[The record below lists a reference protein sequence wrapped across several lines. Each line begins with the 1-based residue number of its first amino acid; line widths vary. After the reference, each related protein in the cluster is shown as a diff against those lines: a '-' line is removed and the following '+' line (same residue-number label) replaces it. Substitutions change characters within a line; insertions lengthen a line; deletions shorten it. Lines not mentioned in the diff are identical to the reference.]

1 MKKHWIKERL
11 PIIHISK
18 KSLPIDVNYRGM
30 IKIVQV
36 MNHTRVLMYDILP
49 FNNLTYKY
57 EEDTYI
63 TNLTFALYLLL
74 LRKIK

>member
-11 PIIHISK
+11 PIVHISK
-18 KSLPIDVNYRGM
+18 NSLPTNVNYWRI

-36 MNHTRVLMYDILP
+36 MNHRRVLMYDIIP
-49 FNNLTYKY
+49 FNNFKY

-63 TNLTFALYLLL
+63 TNLTFALYPFL